1 MPCPHTDTPAN
12 PAKATSIVSSP
23 RGRAH
28 RRGSN
33 YGRDVPTTTFPCRS
47 NHHRRAVLPLRIS
60 IAALALTAALSGCD
74 SETTTPATSTTGAT
88 TSSGTAATSTG
99 TLNAANPA
107 QPTGTTTSPA
117 AGTVS
122 VPDVR
127 GDRPALADQFLTAA
141 GLHAHITG
149 GTSRGPGGGQCVITT
164 QNPDAGVSVPTG
176 ATIELTT
183 GEVGGGQ
190 C

>member
-1 MPCPHTDTPAN
+1 M
-12 PAKATSIVSSP
+12 
-23 RGRAH
+23 
-28 RRGSN
+28 
-33 YGRDVPTTTFPCRS
+33 PTTTFPRRS
-47 NHHRRAVLPLRIS
+47 NHNRRTVLSLRIS
-60 IAALALTAALSGCD
+60 IAALALTAVLSGCD
-74 SETTTPATSTTGAT
+74 SETATPATSTTGAST
-88 TSSGTAATSTG
+88 AAATATSGTP
-99 TLNAANPA
+99 NAANPA

-127 GDRPALADQFLTAA
+127 GDRPALADQLLTAA
-141 GLHAHITG
+141 GLRAHITG

>member
-1 MPCPHTDTPAN
+1 MLCPHTDAPAN
-12 PAKATSIVSSP
+12 RAKATAIISSS
-23 RGRAH
+23 RVRAH

-33 YGRDVPTTTFPCRS
+33 YGRDVPTTTFPRRS
-47 NHHRRAVLPLRIS
+47 NHNRRTVLSLRIS
-60 IAALALTAALSGCD
+60 IAALALTAVLSGCD
-74 SETTTPATSTTGAT
+74 SETATPATSTTGAA
-88 TSSGTAATSTG
+88 TSAATAATSG
-99 TLNAANPA
+99 TPNAANPA

-127 GDRPALADQFLTAA
+127 GDRPALADQLLTAA